1 MSKLSSDR
9 VNEIAPTLGNHDHD
23 RAGDYPIEKE
33 KGEIEQ
39 VEGRDSEKEDAV
51 HTTLIDEALAQSHEE
66 SKLGLWKMMKL
77 YYPGLGFGIL
87 LSLAL
92 VMEGYDL
99 GIVRPNPP
107 FQSRPDRSPRAVD
120 QQFLRSG
127 SVQTTIRADSSRYR

>member
-9 VNEIAPTLGNHDHD
+9 INEVPPTLAVNTQDGN
-23 RAGDYPIEKE
+23 YPAEKE
-33 KGEIEQ
+33 KAEVEQ
-39 VEGRDSEKEDAV
+39 IEGRDQDIDKEDAV

-77 YYPGLGFGIL
+77 YYPGLTFGLL

-99 GIVRPNPP
+99 GIVGP
-107 FQSRPDRSPRAVD
+107 FRL
-120 QQFLRSG
+120 FFHH
-127 SVQTTIRADSSRYR
+127 T

>member
-9 VNEIAPTLGNHDHD
+9 VNEIAPTLDNHDQS
-23 RAGDYPIEKE
+23 RGYPVEKE

-39 VEGRDSEKEDAV
+39 VEARDEGDKEDV
-51 HTTLIDEALAQSHEE
+51 IHTTLIDEALAQSHEE

-77 YYPGLGFGIL
+77 YYPGLTFGII

-99 GIVRPNPP
+99 GIV
-107 FQSRPDRSPRAVD
+107 
-120 QQFLRSG
+120 
-127 SVQTTIRADSSRYR
+127 SVPYP